1 MFSSFFASKK
11 WALWAYGGVLVL
23 ILSLVYQTNINVA
36 INAWYKEFYDLAQNA
51 IDSDSKRMQKGVE
64 ECLKHS
70 SDDAKCR
77 VKQAELELYT
87 KYEKCISDNNLN
99 KDEGQTG
106 VCAPSYQAIVDF
118 KVDGFW
124 RQIWRFL
131 YLAMPYVIVYTITQ
145 FFASHWMFR
154 WRDAMT
160 FAYMESW
167 RKCVCDIE
175 CSSQRIQ
182 EDIYRFSKLMENIG
196 LKIIRALMIL
206 IAFLPVLWGLSEKVH
221 LPLLK
226 DIPGSLVWVAL
237 VVSIGGLI
245 ISWFVGILL
254 PKYEYEVQKTEAAFR
269 KELVYAEDDKVK
281 YASQSITREL
291 FEKMRSKYYNLFL
304 HTGYFD
310 VWLISFSQFMVIVP
324 YIVMGVGLFTGGITL
339 GVLIQ
344 SSNAF
349 QQVRASFNVFTNN
362 WTTITELRSIYRRLK
377 EFEQS
382 IGWAEKKAKLNK
394 VF

>member
-1 MFSSFFASKK
+1 
-11 WALWAYGGVLVL
+11 
-23 ILSLVYQTNINVA
+23 
-36 INAWYKEFYDLAQNA
+36 
-51 IDSDSKRMQKGVE
+51 
-64 ECLKHS
+64 
-70 SDDAKCR
+70 
-77 VKQAELELYT
+77 
-87 KYEKCISDNNLN
+87 
-99 KDEGQTG
+99 
-106 VCAPSYQAIVDF
+106 
-118 KVDGFW
+118 
-124 RQIWRFL
+124 
-131 YLAMPYVIVYTITQ
+131 
-145 FFASHWMFR
+145 
-154 WRDAMT
+154 MT

-175 CSSQRIQ
+175 GSSQRIQ